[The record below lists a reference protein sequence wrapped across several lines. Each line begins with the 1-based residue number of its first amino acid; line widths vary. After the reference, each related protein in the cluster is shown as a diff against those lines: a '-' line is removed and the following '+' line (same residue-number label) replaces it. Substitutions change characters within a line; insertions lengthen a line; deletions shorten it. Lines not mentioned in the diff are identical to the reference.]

1 MKCWECCWAGRDT
14 HYVNHL
20 TEANVQHQD
29 PLLNALKSV
38 RSHAFVHLFV
48 PCQPETA
55 VLSSR
60 FHCMVLILFLFLLPL
75 AMAEIKTLWAIS
87 SFSEYTQSCLSLRTT
102 NSLCLHCG
110 NSPQMLVGG
119 FIFLLCEIE
128 HGGVTVAHQYGLGRA
143 LSFYSS
149 CQQCRHGSPE

>member
-1 MKCWECCWAGRDT
+1 MLRMLLSWHQPRGRDT

-48 PCQPETA
+48 SCQPETA

-60 FHCMVLILFLFLLPL
+60 FHCMVLILLLFLLPL
-75 AMAEIKTLWAIS
+75 ATDPQWLKSKHYEPSAAFQNTLGVVSA
-87 SFSEYTQSCLSLRTT
+87 SEPQIVCIYTVVIHHKC
-102 NSLCLHCG
+102 
-110 NSPQMLVGG
+110 
-119 FIFLLCEIE
+119 
-128 HGGVTVAHQYGLGRA
+128 
-143 LSFYSS
+143 
-149 CQQCRHGSPE
+149 